1 MKHATLILAN
11 SVVIAL
17 VLVAS
22 SPYFFYTRCRESRFD
37 IFERDGIIWRNQTYE
52 TEWRAPFVSG
62 PVQEVTDV
70 ISKYNNQETPSP
82 KAGEWF
88 KCSIG
93 PDSVRPMVSLGMHDI
108 SRMMAG
114 LFAVLGI
121 ALSINYWRA
130 DRDQF
135 DNLAGPAH
143 FMRMIMAC
151 CLCVSVFIF
160 LDFTRHACAEISRD
174 AFIRDGAVWMKMKY
188 TVTTSAA
195 GYFTD
200 ATVISMDVPRGKEL
214 SGKFSCVPLFEP
226 PYLVEF
232 DENQNSREKAVH
244 VALWLVQLTLALFG
258 FFSAPDKWAPKVE
271 RSKSE
276 SETDAVSNPILP
288 PPPTTPIPKKDP
300 EKETMEDVIPALE
313 KEEDDKV

>member
-1 MKHATLILAN
+1 MKHSTLILAN

-22 SPYFFYTRCRESRFD
+22 SPYFFYTHCRESRFD

-52 TEWRAPFVSG
+52 TYWRAPLVSG
-62 PVQEVTDV
+62 PVQEITSV
-70 ISKYNNQETPSP
+70 ISKYNHQETPNS

-93 PDSVRPMVSLGMHDI
+93 PVSVRPLVSLGMYDNK
-108 SRMMAG
+108 RMGAG
-114 LFAVLGI
+114 VFAIMGI

-160 LDFTRHACAEISRD
+160 ADFTRHACAEISRD

-188 TVTTSAA
+188 SMTTSVT
-195 GYFTD
+195 GYITD
-200 ATVISMDVPRGKEL
+200 ETVISMDFPRGKEL
-214 SGKFSCVPLFEP
+214 SGKFSCMRLHEP

-232 DENQNSREKAVH
+232 DENQNSGEKAVH
-244 VALWLVQLTLALFG
+244 IALWLVQLTLAFFG
-258 FFSAPDKWAPKVE
+258 FFSAPDKWVPKVE

-276 SETDAVSNPILP
+276 SETDAASNQVLP
-288 PPPTTPIPKKDP
+288 PPPTTPIPKKEP
-300 EKETMEDVIPALE
+300 VKQE
-313 KEEDDKV
+313 EEDKMPPLEEDEKV